1 MLLLGNRK
9 YPLPNGK
16 ELDFAQLLAYTC
28 TGWTVETKRAIS
40 NFFSFTFFF
49 FAVEASGTFPASYVE
64 TIALKS
70 LSCNVITNACEC
82 VSTEL
87 LGMVYHMD
95 SMLVL

>member
-1 MLLLGNRK
+1 MVKNCILHSYLLTLAQDGLLKQKEPYLIFFLLL
-9 YPLPNGK
+9 
-16 ELDFAQLLAYTC
+16 
-28 TGWTVETKRAIS
+28 
-40 NFFSFTFFF
+40 FF

>member
-1 MLLLGNRK
+1 MVKNWILHSYLLTLAQDGLLKQKEPYLIFFLLL
-9 YPLPNGK
+9 
-16 ELDFAQLLAYTC
+16 
-28 TGWTVETKRAIS
+28 
-40 NFFSFTFFF
+40 FF

-87 LGMVYHMD
+87 LGVVYHMD

>member
-1 MLLLGNRK
+1 MVKNWILHSYLLTLAQKEPYLIFFLLL
-9 YPLPNGK
+9 
-16 ELDFAQLLAYTC
+16 
-28 TGWTVETKRAIS
+28 
-40 NFFSFTFFF
+40 FF

>member
-1 MLLLGNRK
+1 MVKNWILHSYLLTLAQDGLLKQKEPYLIFFLLL
-9 YPLPNGK
+9 
-16 ELDFAQLLAYTC
+16 
-28 TGWTVETKRAIS
+28 
-40 NFFSFTFFF
+40 FFF

>member
-1 MLLLGNRK
+1 MVKNWILHSYLLTLAQDGLLKQKEPYLIFFLLL
-9 YPLPNGK
+9 
-16 ELDFAQLLAYTC
+16 
-28 TGWTVETKRAIS
+28 
-40 NFFSFTFFF
+40 FF

>member
-40 NFFSFTFFF
+40 NFFLLLF

>member
-1 MLLLGNRK
+1 MVKNWILHSYLLTLAQDGLLKQKEPYLILFLLL
-9 YPLPNGK
+9 
-16 ELDFAQLLAYTC
+16 
-28 TGWTVETKRAIS
+28 
-40 NFFSFTFFF
+40 FF

-87 LGMVYHMD
+87 LGVVYHMD

>member
-1 MLLLGNRK
+1 MVKNWILHSYLLTLAQDGLLK
-9 YPLPNGK
+9 QK
-16 ELDFAQLLAYTC
+16 EPYL
-28 TGWTVETKRAIS
+28 I
-40 NFFSFTFFF
+40 FFSFTFF

>member
-1 MLLLGNRK
+1 MVKNWILHSYLLTLAQDGLLRQKEPYLIFFLLL
-9 YPLPNGK
+9 
-16 ELDFAQLLAYTC
+16 
-28 TGWTVETKRAIS
+28 
-40 NFFSFTFFF
+40 FF

-87 LGMVYHMD
+87 LGVVYHMD